1 MAGFDEVSQLKPYK
15 SMWRIKV
22 KIIRMWK
29 QYTAQGGET
38 IEMVLVD
45 SKVSSLNWIF
55 INSVKNRVVFM

>member
-1 MAGFDEVSQLKPYK
+1 MAGFDEVSKFKPYK

-45 SKVSSLNWIF
+45 SKVSSL
-55 INSVKNRVVFM
+55 K